1 MTTLRNLLH
10 SFIPS
15 SVISIW
21 VWVPCVPRPGSTKPA
36 PHLFLLVAGTGQHR
50 LFPASWYAL
59 PHPLQNRVP
68 RGAGRSPVALCC
80 EPVSAAASV
89 GAGRS
94 PLGSSTRGGSRDKS
108 FCPCHKTGGNTEF
121 SPVFFLPVL
130 HGFGVRFGSDSGF
143 SHLVLP
149 VLNRSHP
156 LQHPKRTRF
165 RPFRTIS
172 GAFRCF
178 CSLLT
183 CKIFVLV
190 FVHTAA

>member
-1 MTTLRNLLH
+1 MFWNGRTEKHQT
-10 SFIPS
+10 
-15 SVISIW
+15 
-21 VWVPCVPRPGSTKPA
+21 STA
-36 PHLFLLVAGTGQHR
+36 CLR
-50 LFPASWYAL
+50 LFRENRPIPPL
-59 PHPLQNRVP
+59 PRSRCGVSTSTPKP
-68 RGAGRSPVALCC
+68 RAEGRLSPVALCC

-108 FCPCHKTGGNTEF
+108 FCPCHKTGENTGF